1 MIHYQTTE
9 QITKVSKNYKF
20 ELPKYG
26 KSTTDPT
33 YYEPSATRIANMRKS
48 AQAAK
53 SLYDFTGEDL
63 PKDENGNPDWSKQN
77 ISNARIVP
85 GRKPGLTREE
95 ISQNYQDA
103 LNDVQNMTED
113 KKAEIQAKKEQIETA
128 KQISKSINEDT
139 QNQVDKSE

>member
-9 QITKVSKNYKF
+9 QITKVSKDYKF

-63 PKDENGNPDWSKQN
+63 PKDSNGNPDWRKQDISK
-77 ISNARIVP
+77 ARIVP

-139 QNQVDKSE
+139 QNQANKSE